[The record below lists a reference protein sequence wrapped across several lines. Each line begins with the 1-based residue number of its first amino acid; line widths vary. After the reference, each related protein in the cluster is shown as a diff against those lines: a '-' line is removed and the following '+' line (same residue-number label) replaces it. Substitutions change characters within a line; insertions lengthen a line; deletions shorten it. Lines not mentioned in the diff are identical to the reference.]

1 MERIREQRREEEGTL
16 RKIEAEKEERR
27 RLADKEAAER
37 RRIGDKEVA
46 RIQARRSKQQRAVEA
61 AARAVGQKRRD
72 GSEKSSPALW
82 AAVKVWNKPSKELQI
97 LCWLFC

>member
-1 MERIREQRREEEGTL
+1 MERIREQRREEEETL

-61 AARAVGQKRRD
+61 AARAVGQKRRE

>member
-1 MERIREQRREEEGTL
+1 MERIREQRREEEETL
-16 RKIEAEKEERR
+16 RKIEAEQEERR

-61 AARAVGQKRRD
+61 AARAVGQKRRE
-72 GSEKSSPALW
+72 GSEKSSPAVW
-82 AAVKVWNKPSKELQI
+82 AAVKVWNKPSKALQI